1 MKKKDYLTF
10 ITEEFLELLNTDE
23 DIIYKKGWIDRH
35 MVNGTTNKKYNGA
48 NSFILSM
55 AKQKRGYQD
64 NRWYT
69 FNQIRKMKGCKLK
82 QGSKSYPVSYFF
94 PFDIEEKKYITWDEY
109 NNLSSDKKAEDI
121 TIHFKT
127 YAVFN
132 GSDIEGLPEEVKE
145 ELAENQDVK
154 YILDTLTNEMGVS
167 WKEGK
172 PSYDIMTDLISCPN
186 KNDFVNTEEFERT
199 KVYLLAKATSKEGR
213 LNRSVNAD
221 EEKVE
226 DNIICEIASSMYDIG
241 EVTQEHINNQ
251 KAYLMRYKDMIEKK
265 PSLLYH
271 SIKKAQEV
279 VDYFDDMLF

>member
-1 MKKKDYLTF
+1 MKKQDYLTF

-23 DIIYKKGWIDRH
+23 DIIYKKGWIERH
-35 MVNGTTNKKYNGA
+35 MTNGVTNKAYNGT
-48 NSFILSM
+48 NSFVLSM
-55 AKQKRGYQD
+55 TKMRRGYTD
-64 NRWYT
+64 TRWYT
-69 FNQIRKMKGCKLK
+69 FNQIRNMKDCKLK
-82 QGSKSYPVSYFF
+82 AGSKATPIVYYF
-94 PFDIEEKKYITWDEY
+94 PYNDETKKYITWDEY
-109 NNLSSDKKAEDI
+109 NKLSADDQATKT
-121 TIHFKT
+121 TIHFKS
-127 YAVFN
+127 YSVFN
-132 GSDIEGLPEEVKE
+132 GSDIEGLPEADNPDVV
-145 ELAENQDVK
+145 ENKDVT
-154 YILDTLTNEMGVS
+154 YILDSLSNEMGVN
-167 WKEGK
+167 WQIGI
-172 PSYDIMTDLISCPN
+172 PSYDIVSDVISCPK

-199 KVYLLAKATSKEGR
+199 KVYLLAKATSREGR
-213 LNRSVNAD
+213 LNRSVNAY